1 MSLEILMPK
10 SLDCPSH
17 AVSQLSLKPLDLRN
31 VSEQTIV

>member
-10 SLDCPSH
+10 PLDCPSH
-17 AVSQLSLKPLDLRN
+17 AVSQLPVMSLDLRN